1 MTAKVTKTEEWVVRS
16 KGKEVKR
23 LQDNRRI
30 ELYMRPTQNIKNIG
44 SQRSSTYGVHLTLY
58 THTYIIDTPERKGD
72 IKDIKMGLGKQK
84 VIARRMIRGRNMSW
98 IAHIFSGLE
107 SKGRWDALSV
117 AVEEDVHYDGGD
129 MDYKMWLDGH
139 V

>member
-1 MTAKVTKTEEWVVRS
+1 
-16 KGKEVKR
+16 
-23 LQDNRRI
+23 
-30 ELYMRPTQNIKNIG
+30 
-44 SQRSSTYGVHLTLY
+44 
-58 THTYIIDTPERKGD
+58 
-72 IKDIKMGLGKQK
+72 MGLGKQK